1 MHLTTEH
8 HTLNSHSTNNGLKT
22 SKTVSQEL
30 SLGLAGGVDIAPCVR
45 QHWSPVRVWEKQRQK
60 ALSPSSVLTR
70 PVLTLATPQ
79 SLPGDR

>member
-1 MHLTTEH
+1 MHLTTEG
-8 HTLNSHSTNNGLKT
+8 HSLDPHYTNMKT
-22 SKTVSQEL
+22 IKTVSQDFP
-30 SLGLAGGVDIAPCVR
+30 LGLAGGVNIAPCVRR

-70 PVLTLATPQ
+70 PVLTLATRQ